1 MMCKATRVNFRI
13 GDIYIP
19 EPTQVLMELH
29 GKDLLEGKIIDLSD
43 SGGQEDPY
51 AVIEV
56 ERLSQPVVVGTRYL
70 KEIDRE

>member
-13 GDIYIP
+13 SDIYIP
-19 EPTQVLMELH
+19 EPTQVLTELH

-43 SGGQEDPY
+43 SGAQGDPY

-56 ERLSQPVVVGTRYL
+56 ERLSQPVVVATRYL
-70 KEIDRE
+70 KEIGFE